1 MPRHSARTLRT
12 AAATACATAAVM
24 AVLTGCTSGETAE
37 AAATEEDATI
47 IAPAGPGEDARKLTP
62 EQVRAEAADR
72 LEEPNDADVDYIVM
86 MIVHHE
92 QALEMTDL
100 AAEHAHS
107 DPVERLSTRIATA
120 QAPEIEVMRA
130 WLEAYEEEAGPAGHG
145 HDGRHGDH
153 GDHGQSGSPGS
164 GATAGDDHSDMPGMA
179 SPEQMAALGDARGA
193 TFDQLFLELMI
204 VHHEG
209 AVTMSADVIAEGV
222 DITVNELATEI
233 AAQQAAEVGR
243 MEQMSDDI

>member
-1 MPRHSARTLRT
+1 MHRHPTRTLRT
-12 AAATACATAAVM
+12 VAATTCAAAVAMAA
-24 AVLTGCTSGETAE
+24 LTGCTSGDTVE
-37 AAATEEDATI
+37 AAATEEEATV

-62 EQVRAEAADR
+62 EQVRAEAEDR
-72 LEEPNDADVDYIVM
+72 AEEPNEADVDYIVM

-100 AAEHAHS
+100 AADHAHA
-107 DPVERLSTRIATA
+107 DPVDRLSTRIATA

-130 WLEAYEEEAGPAGHG
+130 WLEAFEEDSEGAGDHEDGGHG
-145 HDGRHGDH
+145 GHGDAA
-153 GDHGQSGSPGS
+153 PG
-164 GATAGDDHSDMPGMA
+164 GAEGHSDMPGMA
-179 SPEQMAALGDARGA
+179 SPAEMAALAEARGEE
-193 TFDQLFLELMI
+193 FDQLFLELMI

-222 DITVNELATEI
+222 DITVSELATEI

-243 MEQMSDDI
+243 MEQMSEEI